1 MGNRDYGNT
10 PRHGGK
16 HAASGSAA
24 NRSGSRSRS
33 SKGET
38 AYRPRREALRDNYYY
53 EEPPRG
59 WKEGD
64 QFQDIS
70 SYSSPAKRRAD
81 QRAMEEEVRN
91 TRRRSS
97 RAQQDDGRD
106 IYSGRAK
113 AKTKKGSVGKKIAVT
128 FLVLLVLLG
137 GGFFYVF
144 GYLLSGMTMTSI
156 TSDPD
161 ALGIQSSAYSDPKV
175 INVALFGL
183 DARNEGETSRSDVVM
198 VLTVDKRHNTLK
210 LTSILRD
217 SEVNIDGY
225 GLDKITH
232 AYAYGGPE
240 LAIRTI
246 NQNFNLD
253 IKNYVSVDFHQMA
266 DIVDAFGGV
275 DMELTA
281 AEVDAINEN
290 LWTLEQESPG
300 TVTYADYIPSLD
312 GTVQLVYGEY
322 EDGTYHLNG
331 NRAVAY
337 SRIRYLDSDDVRASR
352 QQKVMMALVEELKK
366 KSVFEYP
373 SLIRKISALC
383 ETSLDVGDMMGM
395 APIVLGGLNMET
407 LSIPGEE
414 EQAYGAYLD
423 NGAWVYEYDLTVASQ
438 HISRFIYEENSPYY
452 TGS

>member
-1 MGNRDYGNT
+1 M
-10 PRHGGK
+10 
-16 HAASGSAA
+16 
-24 NRSGSRSRS
+24 
-33 SKGET
+33 
-38 AYRPRREALRDNYYY
+38 
-53 EEPPRG
+53 
-59 WKEGD
+59 
-64 QFQDIS
+64 
-70 SYSSPAKRRAD
+70 
-81 QRAMEEEVRN
+81 
-91 TRRRSS
+91 
-97 RAQQDDGRD
+97 
-106 IYSGRAK
+106 
-113 AKTKKGSVGKKIAVT
+113 
-128 FLVLLVLLG
+128 
-137 GGFFYVF
+137 F

-366 KSVFEYP
+366 KSIFEYP

-383 ETSLDVGDMMGM
+383 ETSLDVGDMMSM

>member
-1 MGNRDYGNT
+1 M
-10 PRHGGK
+10 
-16 HAASGSAA
+16 
-24 NRSGSRSRS
+24 
-33 SKGET
+33 
-38 AYRPRREALRDNYYY
+38 
-53 EEPPRG
+53 
-59 WKEGD
+59 
-64 QFQDIS
+64 
-70 SYSSPAKRRAD
+70 SPCWC
-81 QRAMEEEVRN
+81 
-91 TRRRSS
+91 
-97 RAQQDDGRD
+97 
-106 IYSGRAK
+106 
-113 AKTKKGSVGKKIAVT
+113 
-128 FLVLLVLLG
+128 
-137 GGFFYVF
+137 FFYVF
-144 GYLLSGMTMTSI
+144 GYLLSGMTMTSL

-161 ALGIQSSAYSDPKV
+161 ALGISSSAYSDSQV
-175 INVALFGL
+175 VNVALFGL
-183 DARNEGETSRSDVVM
+183 DARNEGESSRSDVVM
-198 VLTVDKRHNTLK
+198 VLTVDKRHHTLK

-217 SEVNIDGY
+217 SEVQIDGY
-225 GLDKITH
+225 GADKITH

-240 LAIRTI
+240 LAVRTI

-281 AEVDAINEN
+281 AEADAINEN

-322 EDGTYHLNG
+322 QDGTYHLNG

-352 QQKVMMALVEELKK
+352 QQKVMMALVEQLKK

-373 SLIRKISALC
+373 GLIRKISAMC
-383 ETSLDVGDMMGM
+383 ETSLDVGDLLGM
-395 APIVLGGLNMET
+395 APIMLGGLQMET

-423 NGAWVYEYDLTVASQ
+423 NGAWVYEYDLTAASQ